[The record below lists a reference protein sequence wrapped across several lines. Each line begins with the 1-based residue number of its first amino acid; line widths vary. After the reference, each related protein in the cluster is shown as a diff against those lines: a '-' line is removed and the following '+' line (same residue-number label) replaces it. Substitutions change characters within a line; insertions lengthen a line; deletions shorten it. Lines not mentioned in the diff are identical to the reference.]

1 MNCVFTNL
9 DCGDRTTQA
18 SSVAFKCAPRMTLSK
33 DAIQS
38 LPCISPGG
46 MNAVWCLLWI
56 VFRGLLV
63 QLLMYMKDFAVC
75 EQLVINLEHRL
86 VKGTD
91 VEVQGNDLIIL
102 DQPGLTART
111 YIF

>member
-1 MNCVFTNL
+1 M
-9 DCGDRTTQA
+9 
-18 SSVAFKCAPRMTLSK
+18 M
-33 DAIQS
+33 
-38 LPCISPGG
+38 
-46 MNAVWCLLWI
+46 
-56 VFRGLLV
+56 
-63 QLLMYMKDFAVC
+63 DFAVC
-75 EQLVINLEHRL
+75 EQLVIKLEHRL